1 MTLRKSLLISTFSLL
16 VAAPA
21 LADDRVDHFEGKP
34 SETLEQAVRHL
45 SEYSKQLESL
55 VEGDLSS
62 ADMGEIHQI
71 TYTLENALAKLD
83 TDLNELAETLE
94 EVHIASETA
103 DKETVKQSGKTYL
116 EVIETLKQLAD

>member
-1 MTLRKSLLISTFSLL
+1 MTLRKSLLVSAFSLL

-21 LADDRVDHFEGKP
+21 LASDRVEHFEGEP

-45 SEYSKQLESL
+45 SEYSKQLEAL
-55 VEGDLSS
+55 IGDDLSN

-83 TDLNELAETLE
+83 TDLKALAETLE
-94 EVHIASETA
+94 EVHLASETA
-103 DKETVKQSGKTYL
+103 DKETVKQSGEAYL

>member
-1 MTLRKSLLISTFSLL
+1 MTLRRSLLVSAFSLL

-34 SETLEQAVRHL
+34 AETLEQAVRHL

-55 VEGDLSS
+55 VEGDLSN

-103 DKETVKQSGKTYL
+103 DKETVKQSGKAYL

>member
-1 MTLRKSLLISTFSLL
+1 MTLRKSLLVSAFSLL

-34 SETLEQAVRHL
+34 AETLEQAVRHL

-55 VEGDLSS
+55 VEGDLSN

>member
-1 MTLRKSLLISTFSLL
+1 MTLRRSLLVSAFSLL

-34 SETLEQAVRHL
+34 AETLEQAVRHL

-55 VEGDLSS
+55 VEGDLSN

-116 EVIETLKQLAD
+116 EVIETLQQLAD